1 MRGLLLQA
9 QRQLQLSLE
18 AHGRYI
24 TSLIQ
29 REGLEGRLP
38 QQTQEALE
46 AALATTPG
54 QGSGEEPCARA
65 SNSC

>member
-1 MRGLLLQA
+1 MPAQA
-9 QRQLQLSLE
+9 QRQLQVSLE

-29 REGLEGRLP
+29 KGGHGRLP

-46 AALATTPG
+46 AALGPPA
-54 QGSGEEPCARA
+54 SGILP
-65 SNSC
+65 SCTQDS

>member
-1 MRGLLLQA
+1 MPAQA
-9 QRQLQLSLE
+9 QRQLQVSLE

-29 REGLEGRLP
+29 KEGLQGRLP

-46 AALATTPG
+46 AALGPPA
-54 QGSGEEPCARA
+54 SGILP
-65 SNSC
+65 SCTQDS

>member
-1 MRGLLLQA
+1 MHGFILQA

-54 QGSGEEPCARA
+54 QGSGESPVAVA
-65 SNSC
+65 SNK